1 MVLIDF
7 LPLWQ
12 KKIVMEY
19 LLLIV
24 GFVLLTFAAD
34 WLVDGASGLAK
45 RLNVSDLVIGLTI
58 VAFGTS
64 APELV
69 VNVVATAQ
77 GTSQIAL
84 TNVLGSNIINTLVIL
99 GLSAVFCPIACQRN
113 TFRYEIPLSF
123 LAGFMVLIFGVCT
136 KEINRLA
143 GIVLLAFFVL
153 FLIYSVY
160 QAKSGAIDE
169 IGDATKKMK
178 IWKALL
184 LIVVG
189 LVGLVAGGNL
199 IVDNA
204 VSIAQ
209 SWGVSEAVIGV
220 TIVALGTSLPELAT
234 SVIAAIKKN
243 TDLAIGNV
251 IGSNIFNIFL
261 ILGLSSSISPLPVY
275 ANFVVDASVA
285 AGSSLLLWLFVA
297 FSRKRELNRWG
308 GVVMLLC
315 YAAYLAWLFAHIN

>member
-1 MVLIDF
+1 
-7 LPLWQ
+7 
-12 KKIVMEY
+12 MEY

-45 RLNVSDLVIGLTI
+45 RLNVSDLVVGLTI

-99 GLSAVFCPIACQRN
+99 GLSAVFYPIACQKN

-136 KEINRLA
+136 QKISRLA

-153 FLIYSVY
+153 FLVYSIY
-160 QAKSGAIDE
+160 QAKNGAVAQA
-169 IGDATKKMK
+169 GDSTKKMNV
-178 IWKALL
+178 WKALL

-189 LVGLVAGGNL
+189 LSGLVAGGEL
-199 IVDNA
+199 IVNNA

-275 ANFVVDASVA
+275 ANFVVDASMA
-285 AGSSLLLWLFVA
+285 AGSSLLLLLLVA

-308 GVVMLLC
+308 GVAMLLC

>member
-1 MVLIDF
+1 
-7 LPLWQ
+7 
-12 KKIVMEY
+12 MEY

-64 APELV
+64 GPELV
-69 VNVVATAQ
+69 VNVVATAK
-77 GTSQIAL
+77 GTPEIAL
-84 TNVLGSNIINTLVIL
+84 TNVVGSNIFNVLIIL
-99 GLSAVFCPIACQRN
+99 GLSVLISPIVCKKN
-113 TFRYEIPLSF
+113 TFRYEIPLSV
-123 LAGFMVLIFGVCT
+123 LAAM
-136 KEINRLA
+136 A
-143 GIVLLAFFVL
+143 VL
-153 FLIYSVY
+153 FLGLDNVVQRFDGMILLLCFIVFLVY
-160 QAKSGAIDE
+160 ISFQAKKDMMSADNTSTESVG
-169 IGDATKKMK
+169 MK
-178 IWKALL
+178 AWKALL

-189 LVGLVAGGNL
+189 LVGLVVGGNL

-220 TIVALGTSLPELAT
+220 TIVAAGTSLPELAT

-243 TDLAIGNV
+243 TDLAIANV
-251 IGSNIFNIFL
+251 IGSNIFNIFF

-275 ANFVVDASVA
+275 PNFVVDASVA

-297 FSRKRELNRWG
+297 FSRKRELNRWAG
-308 GVVMLLC
+308 LVMLLC
-315 YAAYLAWLFAHIN
+315 YVAYLFSLLA

>member
-1 MVLIDF
+1 
-7 LPLWQ
+7 
-12 KKIVMEY
+12 MEY

-99 GLSAVFCPIACQRN
+99 GLSAVFYPIVCQKN

-136 KEINRLA
+136 QKISRLA

-153 FLIYSVY
+153 FLVYSIY
-160 QAKSGAIDE
+160 QAKNGAVAQA
-169 IGDATKKMK
+169 GDSAKKMNV
-178 IWKALL
+178 WKALL

-189 LVGLVAGGNL
+189 LSGLVAGGEL
-199 IVDNA
+199 IVNNA

-243 TDLAIGNV
+243 TDLAIANV
-251 IGSNIFNIFL
+251 IGSNIFNIFF

-275 ANFVVDASVA
+275 ANFVVDASMA
-285 AGSSLLLWLFVA
+285 AGSSLLLLLLVA

-308 GVVMLLC
+308 GVAMLLC
-315 YAAYLAWLFAHIN
+315 YALYLAWLFAHMN